1 MSRRLPDKRLAEIH
15 KKLSSLNSAIESI
28 KNELAFKRDT
38 IRCMLHRRGYTVFR
52 ENSRENCILPIKTIK
67 NGDDRFYESLKRYSF
82 RIFLRDVIRL
92 KKFTLKEVSRY
103 SSERTVRGYLKFLE
117 EMRLV
122 KVMGSRYSLIPDKI
136 YSFGDTLEW
145 LIARIYKRE
154 FYSESSWGVKI
165 KDTKAGGDFDVLSS
179 VEGYLVYTEVKSS
192 PPKHIE
198 TEEIGAFLNRI
209 IDIKPD
215 LSIFLEDT
223 ELRMKDK
230 IVPMFE
236 EELKNR
242 FGKNSPKK
250 YPVKRVVNE
259 IFSIND
265 RIFIINSKPDLISNI
280 TICIKTLLKGK
291 SL

>member
-1 MSRRLPDKRLAEIH
+1 MLDKRFTEIS
-15 KKLSSLNSAIESI
+15 KRLSHLQTAIESV

-38 IRCMLHRRGYTVFR
+38 IRYMLHRRGYTVLR

-67 NGDDRFYESLKRYSF
+67 NGEDRFYESLKRYSF

-92 KKFTLKEVSRY
+92 KKFTLKDVSRY
-103 SSERTVRGYLKFLE
+103 SSEGTVRGYLKFLE
-117 EMRLV
+117 DMKLI
-122 KVMGSRYSLIPDKI
+122 KKNDLKYSLTPSNV

-145 LIARIYKRE
+145 LIAQIYKRE
-154 FYSESSWGVKI
+154 FYSEISWGVKI
-165 KDTKAGGDFDVLSS
+165 KDTKTGGDFDVLSS

-209 IDIKPD
+209 LDIKPD

-236 EELKNR
+236 EELKKR
-242 FGKNSPKK
+242 FGKNSKI
-250 YPVKRVVNE
+250 KRVVNE

-280 TICIKTLLKGK
+280 TVCIKTLLKSSGIAV
-291 SL
+291 